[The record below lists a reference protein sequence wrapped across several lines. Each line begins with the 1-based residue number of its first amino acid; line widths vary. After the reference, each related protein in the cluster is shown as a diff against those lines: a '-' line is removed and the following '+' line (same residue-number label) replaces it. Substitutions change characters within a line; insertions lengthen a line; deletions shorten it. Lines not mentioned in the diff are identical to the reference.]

1 MRQFPASPITVLIDG
16 TPQYNLA
23 ESYGRDLSVA
33 EVLGPA
39 GLEPLGRLS
48 LGYGTSAGDP
58 ALREQLAARLRVPA
72 GQILVTAGAGAA
84 LFLAALLHSDGEVV
98 LGVPCFPPML
108 DAVRGIGAQVVTV
121 RSRFDDGY
129 RIDLDQFAASL
140 SASTRLVM
148 FASPQNPSGTLITAS
163 EVEQM
168 LAAMSRTCPGAFLL
182 IDETYREAV
191 YGDAPPAPTFAGTSP
206 RLLTCASLS
215 KAHGAPGLR
224 IGWLTVPDPALYEQL
239 RLAKF
244 NSSVACGATDEFL
257 AALLL
262 ARADEILARRG
273 AFLAK
278 ARTTVEL
285 WMEQQTRH
293 LRWLRPHAGAF
304 CCAQLNPV
312 IFGPEQI
319 TRFHAQLAEHQTAV
333 SQGPWFADSPN
344 IIRIG
349 LAYEPLTKLEK
360 GLTIMADTLN
370 AAIGK

>member
-1 MRQFPASPITVLIDG
+1 
-16 TPQYNLA
+16 
-23 ESYGRDLSVA
+23 
-33 EVLGPA
+33 
-39 GLEPLGRLS
+39 
-48 LGYGTSAGDP
+48 
-58 ALREQLAARLRVPA
+58 
-72 GQILVTAGAGAA
+72 
-84 LFLAALLHSDGEVV
+84 
-98 LGVPCFPPML
+98 
-108 DAVRGIGAQVVTV
+108 VRGIGAQVVTV
-121 RSRFDDGY
+121 HSRFGDGY

-140 SASTRLVM
+140 SARTRLVM

-168 LAAMSRTCPGAFLL
+168 LAAMSRTCPEAFLL

-191 YGDAPPAPTFAGTSP
+191 YGGTAPSPTFAGTSP
-206 RLLTCASLS
+206 RLVTCASLS

-224 IGWLTVPDPALYEQL
+224 IGWLTVPDPVLYEQL

-257 AALLL
+257 AATLL
-262 ARADEILARRG
+262 ARADEILAERA
-273 AFLAK
+273 AFLAE

-293 LRWLRPHAGAF
+293 LRWLRPQAGAF
-304 CCAQLNPV
+304 CCAELNPV
-312 IFGPEQI
+312 SFGPEQI

-333 SQGPWFADSPN
+333 AQGPWFADSPN

-360 GLTIMADTLN
+360 GLTIIADTL
-370 AAIGK
+370 AAVIGT

>member
-16 TPQYNLA
+16 TPRYNLG

-39 GLEPLGRLS
+39 GLDPLGRLS

-58 ALREQLAARLRVPA
+58 ALREILAARLGVPA

-84 LFLAALLHSDGEVV
+84 LFLTGLLHGDGAAV

-121 RSRFDDGY
+121 RSRFEDGY

-140 SASTRLVM
+140 PASTRLVM
-148 FASPQNPSGTLITAS
+148 FASPQNPSAMPITAS

-168 LAAMSRTCPGAFLL
+168 LAAMSRTCPEAFLL
-182 IDETYREAV
+182 LDETYREAT
-191 YGDAPPAPTFAGTSP
+191 YGDAAPALSFAGTSP
-206 RLLTCASLS
+206 RILTCASLS

-224 IGWLTVPDPALYEQL
+224 IGWLTVPDPALYDQL

-244 NSSVACGATDEFL
+244 NSSIACGATDEFL
-257 AALLL
+257 AARLLSQ
-262 ARADEILARRG
+262 ADEILAER
-273 AFLAK
+273 AVFLAE
-278 ARTTVEL
+278 ARTTMEL
-285 WMEQQTRH
+285 WMEQNTRH
-293 LRWLRPHAGAF
+293 LRWLRPQAGAF
-304 CCAQLNPV
+304 CCARLDPAV
-312 IFGPEQI
+312 FGPEEI
-319 TRFHAQLAEHQTAV
+319 TRFHTLLAEHQTTV
-333 SQGPWFADSPN
+333 SQGPWFADSPT

-349 LAYEPLTKLEK
+349 LAYEPLPKLEK
-360 GLTIMADTLN
+360 ALAIIADALTE
-370 AAIGK
+370 AARK